1 MKFYHHQTLSK
12 LTLALLDTFNDVAV
26 ERYDEQGLRLGD
38 YTVPIVFGGRDKAY
52 VLSEQDSEAMLR
64 GNVNILPR
72 MALTFESL
80 VPARNRQTNKYI
92 KINKDIGTEKI
103 AFQYNAVPMDFT
115 FMINIATR
123 TMSDMSMIVEQILP
137 YFNPTYSLFI
147 NELEIQ
153 DVPTSIP
160 VSMDDVSIVL
170 PEEYEPDEIRIIE
183 GTISLTVKG
192 NLYPPIKEAGKV
204 EKVKI
209 YMGHNINNQ
218 ELRSTR
224 YQFDVDEN
232 GLKTNFEHDV
242 FADTMGQNAPIVS
255 SIAGDLN
262 CVDGETRTY
271 TVLFSDLDSDNF
283 IYVWSIVSG
292 TGTISTGAETVIYTS
307 AGNLTSNETIT
318 AQVIVIDEKG
328 LQSTPYQFNINV
340 TAV

>member
-26 ERYDEQGLRLGD
+26 ERFDDQGLRIGD

-52 VLSEQDSEAMLR
+52 VISEQDSEAMLR

-92 KINKDIGTEKI
+92 KINKDIGTEKVQ
-103 AFQYNAVPMDFT
+103 FQYNAVPMDFT
-115 FMINIATR
+115 YTIHIATR

-153 DVPTSIP
+153 DEPTSIP
-160 VSMDDVSIVL
+160 VTMEDVSIVL

-183 GTISLTVKG
+183 GTITLTVKG

-204 EKVKI
+204 NKVKI
-209 YMGHNINNQ
+209 YMGHDLDNTK
-218 ELRSTR
+218 LRSTR
-224 YQFDVDEN
+224 YQFDVDET
-232 GLKTNFEHDV
+232 GLKSNFEYNILEE
-242 FADTMGQNAPIVS
+242 TLGRNAPIISGVS
-255 SIAGDLN
+255 GNLS

-271 TVLFSDLDSDNF
+271 TVNFTDLDSEDF
-283 IYVWSIVSG
+283 IYVWSILSG
-292 TGTISTGAETVIYTS
+292 SGTISTGAETVTYTS
-307 AGNLTSNETIT
+307 PGNLTADETVT
-318 AQVIVIDEKG
+318 AQVIVIDNFG
-328 LQSTPYQFNINV
+328 LQSVPFQFNINV